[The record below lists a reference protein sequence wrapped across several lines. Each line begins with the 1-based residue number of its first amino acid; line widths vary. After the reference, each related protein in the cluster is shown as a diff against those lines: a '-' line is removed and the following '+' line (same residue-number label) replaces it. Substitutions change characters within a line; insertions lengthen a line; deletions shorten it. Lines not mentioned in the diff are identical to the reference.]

1 MRNLVPSF
9 STSFH
14 PSSFLPPS
22 FAFVILLSSL
32 DFLSS
37 FLPFP
42 LLFRAALVPSFC
54 RFPCGEVVLSA
65 GMVKIT
71 LFLYNAH
78 IHRSY
83 CNLVRSRF
91 RVIGGEKY
99 FHRCGTPRTEGKR
112 KKDRKREWLVSRKSF
127 RAKIT
132 RRYKFTVKTKS
143 FWHVLVPPLSLLD
156 VYRCGSQSR

>member
-14 PSSFLPPS
+14 LSSFLPPPL
-22 FAFVILLSSL
+22 LLSS
-32 DFLSS
+32 FFPLSTFYPL

-42 LLFRAALVPSFC
+42 LLFRAALTPSFC
-54 RFPCGEVVLSA
+54 RCPCGEVVLSA

-99 FHRCGTPRTEGKR
+99 FHRCGTPRTKGKR
-112 KKDRKREWLVSRKSF
+112 KKNRKKERVVGLAEIF
-127 RAKIT
+127 PGENHA
-132 RRYKFTVKTKS
+132 
-143 FWHVLVPPLSLLD
+143 PL
-156 VYRCGSQSR
+156 